1 MRQPT
6 VKKDPAACKERA
18 GKRAVESD
26 QPIAQTARALGSHD
40 NTFYT
45 WSGTYPQMERQEKEV
60 QDDHRYEALRRL
72 RTDNARLQEER
83 AIVKKAAASLA
94 QQLP

>member
-1 MRQPT
+1 MVQPNPLN
-6 VKKDPAACKERA
+6 V
-18 GKRAVESD
+18 S
-26 QPIAQTARALGSHD
+26 
-40 NTFYT
+40 

-60 QDDHRYEALRRL
+60 QDDHRYEALRRV

-83 AIVKKAAASLA
+83 ALVKKAAASLA